1 MLGKRALL
9 SVAIA
14 IIATIALSFPV
25 YPLFPQAIATKAS
38 AKSGGPTTRYVVS
51 YDAGNATNGQVVMA
65 IANAGGV
72 VLDNHQQIGAL
83 IVESSNPNFATQVA
97 ATPYVR
103 ATQDMVINWLP
114 PDQMDTS
121 QLMSAGTP
129 GPSVQGLPQDAV
141 FLGNQWNLF
150 RTQTNLAWNVT
161 LGSSTVKVA
170 VLDTGICA
178 HQQDMVGKV
187 REDLSTSFITEPAS
201 CGPTV
206 APPCVGC
213 PSWEDRNFHG
223 THVAGLISSNNLG
236 TASVAPNVQLIAV
249 KVLSCTGSGPF
260 TAVINGI
267 LYAAN
272 AGADVINMSLGAFV
286 SKTAFQDP
294 GFTLLMD
301 TLQKS
306 IDYAQKN
313 SGCLVVSAAGNNGT
327 NFDTFPGNKF
337 FNAPSQLGGM
347 SIGSTTIADLKSNF
361 SNFGLSGMTMSAPG
375 AGAPVT
381 GFPNNTVNN
390 FVLAPCSA
398 HAVPIPQCAPGNFYL
413 FVQGTSQATPH
424 VAGAAALVASQLST
438 PPRGSWVAPVLIRN
452 KLVTR
457 SDDLGT
463 KGVDPSFGAG
473 RLNTFR
479 AVSP

>member
-1 MLGKRALL
+1 MLCQKVLF
-9 SVAIA
+9 SVAIT
-14 IIATIALSFPV
+14 IIATIALSFPGS
-25 YPLFPQAIATKAS
+25 PLFPQAIATKVS
-38 AKSGGPTTRYVVS
+38 AQSGGTRYVVS
-51 YDAGNATNGQVVMA
+51 YDPNSASNSAAVKA
-65 IANAGGV
+65 IAGAGGV
-72 VLDNHQQIGAL
+72 VLDNHQEIGVLVVDSA
-83 IVESSNPNFATQVA
+83 NPDFASLVA
-97 ATPYVR
+97 ATQGLR
-103 ATQDMVINWLP
+103 AAQDIVMNWLP
-114 PDQMDTS
+114 QDQVDTGH
-121 QLMSAGTP
+121 LMSANAPEP
-129 GPSVQGLPQDAV
+129 GVQGLPQNAAL
-141 FLGNQWNLF
+141 LGNQWNLF

-161 LGSSTVKVA
+161 LGSSSVKVA

-187 REDLSTSFITEPAS
+187 RADLSISFITEPAS
-201 CGPTV
+201 CDPAV

-213 PSWEDRNFHG
+213 PAWEDRNFHG

-260 TAVINGI
+260 SAVINGI

-272 AGADVINMSLGAFV
+272 VGADVINMSLGAFIPKNV
-286 SKTAFQDP
+286 LQDP
-294 GFTLLMD
+294 GLAPLLD
-301 TLQKS
+301 ALQKA
-306 IDYAQKN
+306 IVHAQKN
-313 SGCLVVSAAGNNGT
+313 EGCLVVSAAGNNGA
-327 NFDTFPGNKF
+327 NFDVFPGNKF
-337 FNAPSQLGGM
+337 INVPSQLGGM
-347 SIGSTTIADLKSNF
+347 SIGSTTIADLRSNF
-361 SNFGLSGMTMSAPG
+361 SNFGVSGMTMSAPG
-375 AGAPVT
+375 GGAPVT

-398 HAVPIPQCAPGNFYL
+398 HSVVIPPCAPGTFYL

-438 PPRGSWVAPVLIRN
+438 PPRGSWVAPVLIRD

-473 RLNTFR
+473 RLNTLR